1 MADKIVL
8 GLAGTVDYEITWDT
22 AVIER
27 LVSEYDIRPA
37 ELSTQGSVGSE
48 RDLLRSLLAFVRN
61 GTGGERFIASSDIV
75 GSFASHFGKKI
86 TLGGTCVRAALAM
99 DKLGVKSTLHLV
111 SIDDHVRR
119 LLPPGCSY
127 ICSASHDTTDPHLIV
142 QFKAGT
148 RVRAGDID
156 IRSPHPNRLIFA
168 HDPPHEELLISDEL
182 GSTLADAAVFLISG
196 FNVIRN
202 AAILDQRLAT
212 LKQHMASLSAD
223 CLVHYEDAGFHVPAM
238 SHRVNRQLSDVI
250 NVHSMN
256 EDEMQAYLG
265 RTCNLL
271 DAEEMAH
278 ALVELITLLTAPT
291 VVVHTKYWS
300 IAVGRGADSFTEA
313 LRGGVTMASTRY
325 AYGDDF
331 SEDDYNE
338 VAQAPPSSA
347 GAAFARAI
355 EARMPGLVRCSPAVV
370 MQTARPTMIGL
381 GDSFV
386 GGFLAAGRKP

>member
-1 MADKIVL
+1 
-8 GLAGTVDYEITWDT
+8 
-22 AVIER
+22 
-27 LVSEYDIRPA
+27 
-37 ELSTQGSVGSE
+37 
-48 RDLLRSLLAFVRN
+48 VRN
-61 GTGGERFIASSDIV
+61 GSGGERFIASSDIV
-75 GSFASHFGKKI
+75 DTFASHFGKKI
-86 TLGGTCVRAALAM
+86 TLGGTCVRAAMAM
-99 DKLGVKSTLHLV
+99 DKLGLKSTLHLV
-111 SIDDHVRR
+111 SIDDHVRQ
-119 LLPPGCSY
+119 LLPPSCSY
-127 ICSASHDTTDPHLIV
+127 ICSASHDSTDPHLIV

-148 RVRAGDID
+148 RVRVADID

-182 GSTLADAAVFLISG
+182 GLTLADAVVFLISG
-196 FNVIRN
+196 FNVIRD

-223 CLVHYEDAGFHVPAM
+223 CLVHYEDAGFHVPAL
-238 SHRVNRQLSDVI
+238 SRQVNRQLGDVI
-250 NVHSMN
+250 DVHSMN

-265 RTCNLL
+265 GTCNLL
-271 DAEEMAH
+271 DADEMAP
-278 ALVELITLLTAPT
+278 ALVELITRLTAPT

-300 IAVGRGADSFTEA
+300 VVVGRGADSFTEA

-325 AYGDDF
+325 AYGDNF
-331 SEDDYNE
+331 TEDDYNE

-347 GAAFARAI
+347 GATFARAI
-355 EARMPGLVRCSPAVV
+355 EARMPGLVRSSPAVV